1 MLDILS
7 KRRAAYK
14 VGMKEQPESIRLIV
28 GSVLDMD
35 NLSGRKTRNRALL
48 IVVGHAAVGYVA
60 AVSLF
65 KKQGVDTVVVRYIL
79 RKCVFVSL
87 LRSTTATSGCFVS
100 KPIILL

>member
-14 VGMKEQPESIRLIV
+14 VGVKEQPESVRLIAW
-28 GSVLDMD
+28 SVLDMD

-48 IVVGHAAVGYVA
+48 VVGHSAVGYVA

-65 KKQGVDTVVVRYIL
+65 KK
-79 RKCVFVSL
+79 
-87 LRSTTATSGCFVS
+87 
-100 KPIILL
+100 